1 MHSSSRLRTPEET
14 RRLIEASG
22 ISIAEWARENKF
34 SRALVYQVLEG
45 KRRCLRGQSHRIA
58 VALGL
63 KEGQLSDVGT
73 LSSLLAG
80 SNAGENTM

>member
-1 MHSSSRLRTPEET
+1 MPTFDAPRTLHET

-22 ISIAEWARENKF
+22 VSIAEWARENKF
-34 SRALVYQVLEG
+34 SCGLVYQILEG

-63 KEGQLSDVGT
+63 KPGLLSDVRT
-73 LSSLLAG
+73 LSHLLACH
-80 SNAGENTM
+80 SREESSM